1 MLAKVNLC
9 LVDESNISTLDA
21 LGDCQQMQE
30 GMSSNSQLVDC
41 PPTKK
46 LLTNDV
52 MYRKHKFGLVNKP
65 QGQGQFR
72 NGAFVHRDHG
82 SAVDLRESR
91 EVSDKLDQSMLLNQ
105 ALLKSSMQQFQYT
118 NNQIESLKQQLKELR

>member
-1 MLAKVNLC
+1 M
-9 LVDESNISTLDA
+9 DESNISTLDS
-21 LGDCQQMQE
+21 LGEAQGVQE
-30 GMSSNSQLVDC
+30 TLSTASQLVEC

-72 NGAFVHRDHG
+72 NGAFIHRDHG
-82 SAVDLRESR
+82 SSQELRDTR
-91 EVSDKLDQSMLLNQ
+91 ELAEKIDQSILLNQ
-105 ALLKSSMQQFQYT
+105 ALLKSSMQQYQYT
-118 NNQIESLKQQLKELR
+118 NNQIESLKQHLKELR